1 MLLILVA
8 VMIVI
13 VDQASKHLVVSHI
26 AYGETLSLVPNILSL
41 THVRNFGAAFGLFY
55 RQRVLFFGA
64 MLILVVAVVVFWKEI
79 VRGGRFAVW
88 ATACVL
94 GGAFGNFL
102 DRIRLGYVVDF
113 VDVGFWPVFNVADS
127 AIVVG
132 MAVLSYVILRAELRW
147 ARR

>member
-1 MLLILVA
+1 MLLILVIGL
-8 VMIVI
+8 IVV
-13 VDQASKHLVVSHI
+13 VDQVSKHLVVTRM

-55 RQRVLFFGA
+55 RQRALFMGA
-64 MLILVVAVVVFWKEI
+64 MLVLVVAVAVLWKEI
-79 VRGGRFAVW
+79 VRVGSSAVW
-88 ATACVL
+88 ASACVL
-94 GGAFGNFL
+94 GGALGNFL

-132 MAVLSYVILRAELRW
+132 TAVLSYVILRAELR
-147 ARR
+147 

>member
-1 MLLILVA
+1 MLLVCIA
-8 VMIVI
+8 VV
-13 VDQASKHLVVSHI
+13 VVLFDQASKHFVVTRL

-41 THVRNFGAAFGLFY
+41 TYVRNFGAAFGLFY
-55 RQRVLFFGA
+55 RQRLLFFGA
-64 MLILVVAVVVFWKEI
+64 MLILGIAMLVFWKEI
-79 VRGGRFAVW
+79 VLVGRSAVW
-88 ATACVL
+88 ASGCLL

-132 MAVLSYVILRAELRW
+132 TAVLSYVILRTELR
-147 ARR
+147 